1 MSTVL
6 ICDDHRI
13 VRQGLEDFVEAVAG
27 VERVELAATGE
38 EVLARYD
45 LERPDL
51 VLMEVQ
57 MPGLD
62 GSETTRRLVMASP
75 SVA

>member
-1 MSTVL
+1 M
-6 ICDDHRI
+6 
-13 VRQGLEDFVEAVAG
+13 EAVAG

-62 GSETTRRLVMASP
+62 GLKTTRRLLKAHPAARVVMLGRGTAS
-75 SVA
+75 SSSLQ